1 MKEITFTA
9 LKKENRRR
17 VIKSSRVIKSTK
29 KENKMWNPERNERG
43 VPIYDNLDFLLQDHF
58 GASLKEI
65 KEITREEK
73 IRLCEMIVETGFCVV
88 KEKQFP
94 A

>member
-1 MKEITFTA
+1 
-9 LKKENRRR
+9 
-17 VIKSSRVIKSTK
+17 VIKSTK

-43 VPIYDNLDFLLQDHF
+43 VPIYDNLDFLLQDYF